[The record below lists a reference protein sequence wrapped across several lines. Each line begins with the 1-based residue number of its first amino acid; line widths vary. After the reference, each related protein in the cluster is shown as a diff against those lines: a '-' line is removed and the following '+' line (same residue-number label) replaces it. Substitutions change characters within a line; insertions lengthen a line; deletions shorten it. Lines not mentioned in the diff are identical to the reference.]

1 MKTIILLLAAAF
13 AACNSAHSG
22 ANIERQVA
30 TTPTPSPAAA
40 VAQNPLDNVR
50 RVTTAELADLIKQ
63 GKVLVVDVR
72 NKEAY
77 DRGHIKGAKLLPIN
91 EVGERGKEL
100 PRDKMIVTY
109 CS

>member
-1 MKTIILLLAAAF
+1 MRAIILFLALGFVGCNAADS
-13 AACNSAHSG
+13 NSNVT
-22 ANIERQVA
+22 ANK
-30 TTPTPSPAAA
+30 PSTPSPTI
-40 VAQNPLDNVR
+40 AQQRDDVR

-72 NKEAY
+72 NKEMF
-77 DRGHIKGAKLLPIN
+77 DRGHIPQAKLLPVN

-100 PRDKMIVTY
+100 PRDRMIVTY